1 MVMADFAREYHS
13 ILSKEIPEFIAPYL
27 ELDCLKRLKGIG
39 LLCGT
44 DWTPL
49 FNNRFW
55 YSRFDHSLGTALL
68 TWNFTRDKAQT
79 IASLL
84 HDISTPAFSHVT
96 DFKNGD
102 ALTQS
107 STEDLNQKMIDGDE
121 SLGELLASDG
131 LSKEQVNDYHK
142 YPVCD
147 NSMPGLSADR
157 LEYMYPSGASLA
169 EIWNLEDIRENYS
182 HIVVTQNERGIPE
195 LGFDDEEAA
204 LTYMKKFI
212 DISMI
217 LQRNEDKVAMQLM
230 ADILTHAESEGFVKP
245 DDYYRLSEREFIR
258 HLEECSSSRA
268 DCTFSRLFHAY
279 RTMTSIRRSRV
290 PLEGCWCV
298 SLNVKRRY
306 VDPLAKGKRISSIN
320 AQARQYIENF
330 LAFEDEPYGCV
341 EIR

>member
-1 MVMADFAREYHS
+1 MDDFAREYHS
-13 ILSKEIPEFIAPYL
+13 ILSREIPEFIRPYL
-27 ELDCLKRLKGIG
+27 ELDCLKRLGGIG

-55 YSRFDHSLGTALL
+55 YSRYDHSLGTALL

-107 STEDLNQKMIDGDE
+107 STEDLNQKMIDGDRN
-121 SLGELLASDG
+121 LELLLLRDG
-131 LSKEQVNDYHK
+131 LSREQVNDYHK

-157 LEYMYPSGASLA
+157 LEYMYPSGAALA
-169 EIWNLEDIRENYS
+169 GIWNLEQIRENYG
-182 HIVVTQNERGIPE
+182 HIILSQNEKGIPE

-230 ADILTHAESEGFVKP
+230 ADILTQAESEGFVKP
-245 DDYYRLSEREFIR
+245 GDYYRLSEKEFIS
-258 HLEECSSSRA
+258 HLEECSASRPG
-268 DCTFSRLFHAY
+268 CSFSRLFNAY
-279 RTMTSIRRSRV
+279 RTMTKIKRSPV
-290 PLEGCWCV
+290 PIKGCWCV
-298 SLNVKRRY
+298 SLKVKRRY
-306 VDPLAKGKRISSIN
+306 VDPLANGKRISCISTE
-320 AQARQYIENF
+320 ARQYIEKF
-330 LAFEDEPYGCV
+330 LSFEDEAYGCV
-341 EIR
+341 EVE